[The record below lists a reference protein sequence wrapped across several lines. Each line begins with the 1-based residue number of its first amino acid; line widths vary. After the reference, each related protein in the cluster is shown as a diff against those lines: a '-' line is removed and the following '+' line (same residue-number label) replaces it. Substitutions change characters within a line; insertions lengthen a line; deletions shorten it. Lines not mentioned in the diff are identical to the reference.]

1 MRTMIGLL
9 WVAAFAIHFTGV
21 AMAAQVPAELTEE
34 QLKEKALKINKE
46 TKTVEEADARLKE
59 LIKDKAGTAKL
70 VKMAMKLQK
79 ASKESE
85 KPFRFYASLVL
96 AKAAQNVKDYDA
108 ADLFYNFCTETALD
122 DLQSSEL
129 IIRAVEN
136 HVEYLTVR
144 KKHEEVIALC
154 QKVLNYKGE
163 DSLEQFKY
171 AYLFEQSLI
180 ATARKGD
187 VKEALE
193 KADELVKKFKDEAYF
208 IQVKARLLREAEKY
222 DEAIK
227 TYEKSIEAYENNEDI
242 KKERKALVI
251 RSIRYM
257 ISGIHIEAKQ
267 IDKGTDILRTLV
279 KENPDVA
286 TFKNDLGFVMADNDQ
301 NLDESEKLI
310 RAAIA
315 QDLKDREK
323 LADEGK
329 LDKELAKKS
338 NSAYIDSL
346 GWVLY
351 KKKDYVEA
359 LKLLKESI
367 GTDDE
372 ESNHIEIWDHV
383 GDCLLAMGKKKE
395 ALETFQKALKMEDE
409 TKKDGERRKKVT
421 EKSKKLKAETS
432 EK

>member
-1 MRTMIGLL
+1 M
-9 WVAAFAIHFTGV
+9 
-21 AMAAQVPAELTEE
+21 
-34 QLKEKALKINKE
+34 
-46 TKTVEEADARLKE
+46 
-59 LIKDKAGTAKL
+59 
-70 VKMAMKLQK
+70 
-79 ASKESE
+79 
-85 KPFRFYASLVL
+85 
-96 AKAAQNVKDYDA
+96 
-108 ADLFYNFCTETALD
+108 
-122 DLQSSEL
+122 
-129 IIRAVEN
+129 
-136 HVEYLTVR
+136 
-144 KKHEEVIALC
+144 
-154 QKVLNYKGE
+154 
-163 DSLEQFKY
+163 
-171 AYLFEQSLI
+171 
-180 ATARKGD
+180 
-187 VKEALE
+187 
-193 KADELVKKFKDEAYF
+193 
-208 IQVKARLLREAEKY
+208 KARLLREAEKY

-409 TKKDGERRKKVT
+409 SKKDGERRKKVT
-421 EKSKKLKAETS
+421 EKIKKLKAETS

>member
-9 WVAAFAIHFTGV
+9 WVAAFAISFTGV
-21 AMAAQVPAELTEE
+21 ALAAPVPAELTEE

-70 VKMAMKLQK
+70 VKVAMKLQK

-85 KPFRFYASLVL
+85 KPFRFYAGLVL
-96 AKAAQNVKDYDA
+96 AKAAQSVKDHDA
-108 ADLFYNFCTETALD
+108 ADLFYKFCTETALD

-129 IIRAVEN
+129 IMRAVEN
-136 HVEYLTVR
+136 QLDYLVKR
-144 KKHEEVIALC
+144 KKHDEIVELC
-154 QKVLNYKGE
+154 QKVLDYKGDE
-163 DSLEQFKY
+163 SLSRFKLVYVTEQ
-171 AYLFEQSLI
+171 LLV

-187 VKEALE
+187 VKSAVE
-193 KADELVKKFKDEAYF
+193 KADELVKRFDGNWYF
-208 IQVKARLLREAEKY
+208 IQLKARIQREGDKY

-227 TYEKSIEAYENNEDI
+227 TYEESIEALDSNEDL
-242 KKERKALVI
+242 KKDEKA
-251 RSIRYM
+251 RFTRNMRYI

-286 TFKNDLGFVMADNDQ
+286 TYKNDLGFVMADNDK

-310 RAAIA
+310 RDAIA
-315 QDLKDREK
+315 QDLKERAK

-329 LDKELAKKS
+329 LDKELAKKP

-359 LKLLKESI
+359 LKNLKESI

-421 EKSKKLKAETS
+421 EKIKKLKAETS